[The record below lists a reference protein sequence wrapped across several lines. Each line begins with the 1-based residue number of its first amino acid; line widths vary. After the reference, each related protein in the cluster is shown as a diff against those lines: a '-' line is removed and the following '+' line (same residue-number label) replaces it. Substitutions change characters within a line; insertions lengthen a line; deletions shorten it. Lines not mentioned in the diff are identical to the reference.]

1 MSRIICASDPNYESY
16 MDGLRELVN
25 PLIQDYRLVLEIYE
39 NGQWQQLGEKHIRSR
54 SLNYAKGISTN
65 FCFEF
70 EETRYFWGKLD
81 TGWTQKVQCNGD
93 GLLFVSR
100 KHYDSRKMLFQRVE
114 WLDPQLILYDD
125 EIADQ
130 RVHELWINYRLR
142 TQLEYIL
149 EEIDDD
155 KRRCVRSDRKA

>member
-1 MSRIICASDPNYESY
+1 M
-16 MDGLRELVN
+16 
-25 PLIQDYRLVLEIYE
+25 IQDYRLVLEIFE
-39 NGQWQQLGEKHIRSR
+39 HRQWKQLGEKSIRTR

-100 KHYDSRKMLFQRVE
+100 WHHDLYKSLLQRVE
-114 WLDPQLILYDD
+114 WLDPQLKLYDD

-130 RVHELWINYRLR
+130 RIHESWINYRLNR
-142 TQLEYIL
+142 QLDNLLKEYAKTNL
-149 EEIDDD
+149 
-155 KRRCVRSDRKA
+155 